1 MIVSKEK
8 QDLSEKALQTKGIW
22 NYLKTVKDKTL
33 KSRIMY
39 GFLKKR
45 SKGKVKYFTT
55 RWFFMISSRPLVSYR
70 YLVIIKL
77 YK

>member
-77 YK
+77 FN